1 MFLTLTELLLLVI
14 AILMAVI
21 AVNTMPEPTRGH
33 VFTGMKY
40 ITVVLACL
48 AGFSLIF
55 FMLIST
61 KV

>member
-1 MFLTLTELLLLVI
+1 MSLTELLLLVI
-14 AILMAVI
+14 AFLLAVI

-40 ITVVLACL
+40 ITVVLACF
-48 AGFSLIF
+48 AGFWLIF
-55 FMLIST
+55 VMLVSP